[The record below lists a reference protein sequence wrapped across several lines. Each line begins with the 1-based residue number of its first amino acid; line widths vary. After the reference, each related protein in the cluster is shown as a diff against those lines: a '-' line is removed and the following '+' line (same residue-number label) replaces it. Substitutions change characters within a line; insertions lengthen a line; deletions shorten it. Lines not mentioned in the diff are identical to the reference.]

1 MKRIMIIMLA
11 AVILLAGCGAGS
23 TGSGAG
29 STGSGAAG
37 SSQEKTS
44 GPEAG
49 NEIVDNLKTIG
60 DIQQLDDDMVREYA
74 YFEDFYACV
83 IDVDGTLYRLAAD
96 LPEDVSKQIW
106 SIDFEDEDRDEKVN
120 ELLKP
125 MEITRKDNFS
135 ELIIPQ
141 EELDKLVGKT
151 GQDLLDDGWY
161 SGGYSSLEDME
172 FWMYKDP
179 FMYTVVFDGTAEP
192 AEDGDDNEMIKNL
205 KVKSI
210 TYTSLGNGCEW
221 GLTEE

>member
-1 MKRIMIIMLA
+1 MKRIMFFLLA

-23 TGSGAG
+23 AG
-29 STGSGAAG
+29 SPTAG
-37 SSQEKTS
+37 SSQGKAS
-44 GPEAG
+44 GPEEG
-49 NEIVDNLKTIG
+49 KDIVDNLKTIG
-60 DIQQLDDDMVREYA
+60 DIKQLDDDMVREEA
-74 YFEDFYACV
+74 YFENFYACV

-96 LPEDVSKQIW
+96 LPEDVSKEIW

-120 ELLKP
+120 ELMKSL
-125 MEITRKDNFS
+125 EITRKDNFS

-161 SGGYSSLEDME
+161 SGGYNLEDME

-179 FMYTVVFDGTAEP
+179 FMYTVVFEGTAEP
-192 AEDGDDNEMIKNL
+192 TEDGDDNEMIKDL
-205 KVKSI
+205 KVKSV

-221 GLTEE
+221 GLIEE

>member
-1 MKRIMIIMLA
+1 MKRIMFFLLA

-23 TGSGAG
+23 AG
-29 STGSGAAG
+29 SPAAG
-37 SSQEKTS
+37 SSQGKAS

-49 NEIVDNLKTIG
+49 KDIVDNLKTIG
-60 DIQQLDDDMVREYA
+60 DIKQLDDDMVREEA

-83 IDVDGTLYRLAAD
+83 IDVDGTLYRLAAE

-120 ELLKP
+120 ELMKSL
-125 MEITRKDNFS
+125 EITRKDNFS

-161 SGGYSSLEDME
+161 SGGYNLENME

-179 FMYTVVFDGTAEP
+179 FMYTVVFEGTAEP
-192 AEDGDDNEMIKNL
+192 TEDGDDNEMIKDL
-205 KVKSI
+205 KVKSV

-221 GLTEE
+221 GLIEE

>member
-1 MKRIMIIMLA
+1 MKRIMFFLLA

-23 TGSGAG
+23 TGSP
-29 STGSGAAG
+29 AAG
-37 SSQEKTS
+37 SSQGKAS
-44 GPEAG
+44 GQEAG
-49 NEIVDNLKTIG
+49 KDIVDNLKTIG
-60 DIQQLDDDMVREYA
+60 DIKQLDDDMVREEA

-83 IDVDGTLYRLAAD
+83 IDVDGTLYRLAAE

-120 ELLKP
+120 ELMKSL
-125 MEITRKDNFS
+125 EITRKDNFS

-161 SGGYSSLEDME
+161 SGGYNLEDME

-179 FMYTVVFDGTAEP
+179 FMYTVVFEGTAEP
-192 AEDGDDNEMIKNL
+192 TEDGDDNEMIKDL
-205 KVKSI
+205 KVKSV
-210 TYTSLGNGCEW
+210 TYSSLGNGCEW
-221 GLTEE
+221 GLIEE

>member
-1 MKRIMIIMLA
+1 MKRIMFFLLA

-23 TGSGAG
+23 TGSP
-29 STGSGAAG
+29 AAG
-37 SSQEKTS
+37 SSQGKAS
-44 GPEAG
+44 GQEAG
-49 NEIVDNLKTIG
+49 KDIVDNLKTIG
-60 DIQQLDDDMVREYA
+60 DIKQLDDDMVREEA

-120 ELLKP
+120 ELMKSL
-125 MEITRKDNFS
+125 EITRKDNFS

-161 SGGYSSLEDME
+161 SGGYNLEDME

-179 FMYTVVFDGTAEP
+179 FMYTVVFEGTAEP
-192 AEDGDDNEMIKNL
+192 TEDGDDNEMIKDL
-205 KVKSI
+205 KVKSV

-221 GLTEE
+221 GLIEE

>member
-1 MKRIMIIMLA
+1 MKRIMFFLLA

-23 TGSGAG
+23 TGSP
-29 STGSGAAG
+29 AAG
-37 SSQEKTS
+37 SSQGKAS
-44 GPEAG
+44 GQEAG
-49 NEIVDNLKTIG
+49 KDIVDNLKTIG
-60 DIQQLDDDMVREYA
+60 DIKQLDDDMVREEA

-125 MEITRKDNFS
+125 LEITRKDNFS

-161 SGGYSSLEDME
+161 SGGYNLEDME

-179 FMYTVVFDGTAEP
+179 FMYTVVFEGTAEP
-192 AEDGDDNEMIKNL
+192 TEDGDDNEMIKDL
-205 KVKSI
+205 KVKSV

-221 GLTEE
+221 GLIEE

>member
-1 MKRIMIIMLA
+1 MKRVMFFLLA

-23 TGSGAG
+23 SGSP
-29 STGSGAAG
+29 AAG
-37 SSQEKTS
+37 SSQGKAS
-44 GPEAG
+44 GQEAG
-49 NEIVDNLKTIG
+49 KDIVDNLKTIG
-60 DIQQLDDDMVREYA
+60 DIKQLDDDMVREEA

-83 IDVDGTLYRLAAD
+83 IDVDGTLYRLAAE

-120 ELLKP
+120 ELMKSL
-125 MEITRKDNFS
+125 EITRKDNFS

-161 SGGYSSLEDME
+161 SGGYNLEDME

-179 FMYTVVFDGTAEP
+179 FMYTVVFEGTAEP
-192 AEDGDDNEMIKNL
+192 TEDGDDNEMIKDL
-205 KVKSI
+205 KVKSV

-221 GLTEE
+221 GLIEE

>member
-1 MKRIMIIMLA
+1 MKRIMFFLLA

-23 TGSGAG
+23 TGSP
-29 STGSGAAG
+29 AAG
-37 SSQEKTS
+37 SSQGKAS
-44 GPEAG
+44 GQEAG
-49 NEIVDNLKTIG
+49 KDIVDNLKTIG
-60 DIQQLDDDMVREYA
+60 DIKQLDDDMVREEA

-83 IDVDGTLYRLAAD
+83 IDVDGTLYRLAAE

-120 ELLKP
+120 ELMKSL
-125 MEITRKDNFS
+125 EITRKDNFS

-161 SGGYSSLEDME
+161 SGGYNLENME

-179 FMYTVVFDGTAEP
+179 FMYTVVFEGTAEP
-192 AEDGDDNEMIKNL
+192 TEDGDDNEMIKDL
-205 KVKSI
+205 KVKSV
-210 TYTSLGNGCEW
+210 TYSSLGNGCEW
-221 GLTEE
+221 GLIEE

>member
-1 MKRIMIIMLA
+1 MKRIMFFLLA

-23 TGSGAG
+23 TGSP
-29 STGSGAAG
+29 AAG
-37 SSQEKTS
+37 SSQGKAS
-44 GPEAG
+44 GQEAG
-49 NEIVDNLKTIG
+49 KDIVDNLKTIG
-60 DIQQLDDDMVREYA
+60 DIKQLDDDMVREEA

-83 IDVDGTLYRLAAD
+83 IDVDGTLYRLAAE
-96 LPEDVSKQIW
+96 LPEDVSKEIW

-120 ELLKP
+120 ELMKSL
-125 MEITRKDNFS
+125 EITRKDNFS

-161 SGGYSSLEDME
+161 SGGYNLEDME

-179 FMYTVVFDGTAEP
+179 FMYTVVFEGTAEP
-192 AEDGDDNEMIKNL
+192 TEDGDDNEMIKDL
-205 KVKSI
+205 KVKSV

-221 GLTEE
+221 GLIEE

>member
-1 MKRIMIIMLA
+1 
-11 AVILLAGCGAGS
+11 
-23 TGSGAG
+23 
-29 STGSGAAG
+29 
-37 SSQEKTS
+37 
-44 GPEAG
+44 
-49 NEIVDNLKTIG
+49 
-60 DIQQLDDDMVREYA
+60 MVREYA

-125 MEITRKDNFS
+125 LEITRKDNFS

>member
-1 MKRIMIIMLA
+1 MKRIMFFLLA

-23 TGSGAG
+23 SGSP
-29 STGSGAAG
+29 AAG
-37 SSQEKTS
+37 SSQGKAS
-44 GPEAG
+44 GQEAG
-49 NEIVDNLKTIG
+49 KDIVDNLKTIG
-60 DIQQLDDDMVREYA
+60 DIKQLDDDMVREEA

-120 ELLKP
+120 ELMKSL
-125 MEITRKDNFS
+125 EITRKDNFS

-161 SGGYSSLEDME
+161 SGGYNLEDME

-179 FMYTVVFDGTAEP
+179 FMYTVVFEGTAEP
-192 AEDGDDNEMIKNL
+192 TEDGDDNEMIKDL
-205 KVKSI
+205 KVKSV

-221 GLTEE
+221 GLIEE

>member
-1 MKRIMIIMLA
+1 MKRIIVFLLA
-11 AVILLAGCGAGS
+11 AVILLAGCSAGS
-23 TGSGAG
+23 SGSG
-29 STGSGAAG
+29 TAG

-44 GPEAG
+44 GSEAE

-60 DIQQLDDDMVREYA
+60 DIQELDDNMVWEYA

-125 MEITRKDNFS
+125 LEITRKDNFS

-192 AEDGDDNEMIKNL
+192 TEDGDDNEMIKDL
-205 KVKSI
+205 KVKSV
-210 TYTSLGNGCEW
+210 TYYSLGNGCEW
-221 GLTEE
+221 GLTED

>member
-1 MKRIMIIMLA
+1 MLA

-23 TGSGAG
+23 TGSP
-29 STGSGAAG
+29 AAG
-37 SSQEKTS
+37 SSQGKAS
-44 GPEAG
+44 GQEAG
-49 NEIVDNLKTIG
+49 KDIVDNLKTIG
-60 DIQQLDDDMVREYA
+60 DIKQLDDDMVREEA

-83 IDVDGTLYRLAAD
+83 IDVDGTLYRLAAE

-120 ELLKP
+120 ELMKSL
-125 MEITRKDNFS
+125 EITRKDNFS

-161 SGGYSSLEDME
+161 SGGYNLENME

-179 FMYTVVFDGTAEP
+179 FMYTVVFEGTAEP
-192 AEDGDDNEMIKNL
+192 TEDGDDNEMIKDL
-205 KVKSI
+205 KVKSV
-210 TYTSLGNGCEW
+210 TYSSLGNGCEW
-221 GLTEE
+221 GLIEE

>member
-1 MKRIMIIMLA
+1 MKRIMFFLLA

-23 TGSGAG
+23 TGSP
-29 STGSGAAG
+29 AAG
-37 SSQEKTS
+37 SSQGKAS
-44 GPEAG
+44 GQEAG
-49 NEIVDNLKTIG
+49 KDIVDNLKTIG
-60 DIQQLDDDMVREYA
+60 DIKQLDDDMVREEA

-83 IDVDGTLYRLAAD
+83 IDVDGTLYRLAAE

-120 ELLKP
+120 ELMKSL
-125 MEITRKDNFS
+125 EITRKDNFS

-161 SGGYSSLEDME
+161 SGGYNLENME

-179 FMYTVVFDGTAEP
+179 FMYTVVFEGTAEP
-192 AEDGDDNEMIKNL
+192 TEDGDDNEMIKDL
-205 KVKSI
+205 KVKSV

-221 GLTEE
+221 GLIEE

>member
-1 MKRIMIIMLA
+1 MKRIMFFLLA

-23 TGSGAG
+23 TGSP
-29 STGSGAAG
+29 AAG
-37 SSQEKTS
+37 SSQGKAS
-44 GPEAG
+44 GQEAG
-49 NEIVDNLKTIG
+49 KDIVDNLKTIG
-60 DIQQLDDDMVREYA
+60 DIKQLDDDMVREEA

-83 IDVDGTLYRLAAD
+83 IDVDGTLYRLAAE

-125 MEITRKDNFS
+125 LEITRKDNFS

-161 SGGYSSLEDME
+161 SGGYNLENME

-179 FMYTVVFDGTAEP
+179 FMYTVVFEGTAEP
-192 AEDGDDNEMIKNL
+192 TEDGDDNEMIKDL
-205 KVKSI
+205 KVKSV

-221 GLTEE
+221 GLIEE

>member
-1 MKRIMIIMLA
+1 MKRIMFFLLA

-23 TGSGAG
+23 TGSP
-29 STGSGAAG
+29 AAG
-37 SSQEKTS
+37 SSQGKAS
-44 GPEAG
+44 GQEAG
-49 NEIVDNLKTIG
+49 KDIVDNLKTIG
-60 DIQQLDDDMVREYA
+60 DIKQLDDDMVREEA

-83 IDVDGTLYRLAAD
+83 IDVDGTLYRLAAE

-125 MEITRKDNFS
+125 LEITRKDNFS

-161 SGGYSSLEDME
+161 SGGYNLEDME

-179 FMYTVVFDGTAEP
+179 FMYTVVFEGTAEP
-192 AEDGDDNEMIKNL
+192 TEDGDDNEMIKDL
-205 KVKSI
+205 KVKSV

-221 GLTEE
+221 GLIEE

>member
-1 MKRIMIIMLA
+1 MKRIMFFLLA

-23 TGSGAG
+23 TGSP
-29 STGSGAAG
+29 AAG
-37 SSQEKTS
+37 SSQGKAS
-44 GPEAG
+44 GQEAG
-49 NEIVDNLKTIG
+49 KDIVDNLKTIG
-60 DIQQLDDDMVREYA
+60 DIKQLDDDMVREEA

-83 IDVDGTLYRLAAD
+83 IDVDGTLYRLAAE

-120 ELLKP
+120 ELMKSL
-125 MEITRKDNFS
+125 EITRKDNFS

-161 SGGYSSLEDME
+161 SGGYNLEDME

-179 FMYTVVFDGTAEP
+179 FMYTVVFEGTAEP
-192 AEDGDDNEMIKNL
+192 TEDGDDNEMIKDL
-205 KVKSI
+205 KVKSV

-221 GLTEE
+221 GLIEE

>member
-1 MKRIMIIMLA
+1 MKRSMVFLLA

-23 TGSGAG
+23 TGSP
-29 STGSGAAG
+29 AAG
-37 SSQEKTS
+37 SSQGKAS
-44 GPEAG
+44 GQEAG
-49 NEIVDNLKTIG
+49 KDIVDNLKTIG
-60 DIQQLDDDMVREYA
+60 DIKQLDDDMVREEA

-83 IDVDGTLYRLAAD
+83 IDVDGTLYRLAAE

-120 ELLKP
+120 ELMKSL
-125 MEITRKDNFS
+125 EITRKDNFS

-161 SGGYSSLEDME
+161 SGGYNLEDME

-179 FMYTVVFDGTAEP
+179 FMYTVVFEGTAEP
-192 AEDGDDNEMIKNL
+192 TEDGDDNEMIKDL
-205 KVKSI
+205 KVKSV

-221 GLTEE
+221 GLIEE